1 MDKLK
6 CHKIGTNDKTKGKKA
21 TKKVRYLFL
30 GLECINADKIDKF
43 RGCKGRSKVWLIYLP
58 VNS

>member
-30 GLECINADKIDKF
+30 GLECINADKSTSLEVVKEEA
-43 RGCKGRSKVWLIYLP
+43 RCG
-58 VNS
+58 